1 MTPDRALLGY
11 TERELSFLE
20 LAATWSGYFL
30 PRQFQQFIDRR
41 PGATTDAFLNRLVRN
56 GHASVTTHRRNT
68 HLYHLCSRPLYNA
81 LGQENNRHRR
91 QRPPY
96 QIRTKLMSLD
106 FALGN
111 TKLDFLTTEAA
122 KVAFFSSA
130 GIPEE
135 LLPQKRYTSE
145 RQQTLRYFVGKMPI
159 YTGGD
164 GPGVYFTFVD
174 GGAFNAADFDRF
186 LTEHRPLFEALSGF
200 GLVYVTTR
208 EAFGTAAKSRLERFF
223 FRQAGLSE
231 HARAGISRFF
241 YLKQRYDSG
250 GAAELTMDELRD
262 LKDGLNRYKSAPVL
276 PTVRVIEP
284 AWSVVVLPH
293 TYDLFGDV

>member
-11 TERELSFLE
+11 TERELKFLE
-20 LAATWSGYFL
+20 LAATWSGYFV

-41 PGATTDAFLNRLVRN
+41 PGATTDAFLNRLVQN
-56 GHASVTTHRRNT
+56 GHASVTTHRRNI

-81 LGQENNRHRR
+81 LRQENNRHRR
-91 QRPPY
+91 HRPPY

-111 TKLDFLTTEAA
+111 PALNFLTTEAE
-122 KVAFFSSA
+122 KVSFFSSA

-135 LLPQKRYTSE
+135 LLPRKRYTSDG
-145 RQQTLRYFVGKMPI
+145 QQTLRYFVGKMPI

-164 GPGVYFTFVD
+164 GPGVYFAFVD
-174 GGAFNAADFDRF
+174 GGGFNAADFDRF
-186 LTEHRPLFEALSGF
+186 LTEHGPLFEALSIF

-208 EAFGTAAKSRLERFF
+208 EGFGTAAKSRLERFF
-223 FRQAGLSE
+223 SRRAVSSEQSLAG
-231 HARAGISRFF
+231 ASRFF
-241 YLKQRYDSG
+241 ELKQRYDSG

-276 PTVRVIEP
+276 PTAGIIEP
-284 AWSVVVLPH
+284 LWSVVVLPH